1 MTAKTSDVIRL
12 EGVRLS
18 YPKLFKPEAY
28 SEGQEKKFQAT
39 FLLDPSDANH
49 AAKIKEIKQAAAKL
63 MREAYG
69 ADFKPTGLKGIC
81 FGDGNKKVKEDGSVS
96 EGYKDMFYVS
106 VTNTVRPAVA
116 NRKGE
121 PVAEGDPQCP
131 YGGCYVNSTLTLWA
145 QNNSFGKRINGNLR
159 GVQYVKDGPAF
170 GAGPVSVEEEFEALE
185 DNGPAGAGGD
195 DFDDDIPF

>member
-1 MTAKTSDVIRL
+1 MAKAKTSEVLRIS
-12 EGVRLS
+12 GRLS

-39 FLLDPSDANH
+39 ILADPSDAKE
-49 AAKIKEIKQAAAKL
+49 AAQIKAIKAAAAKL
-63 MREAYG
+63 LKEAFG
-69 ADFKPTGLKGIC
+69 EDFKPSGLKGIC
-81 FGDGNKKVKEDGSVS
+81 FGDGNKKTKEDGSIS
-96 EGYKDMFYVS
+96 EGYKDRFYITLS
-106 VTNTVRPAVA
+106 NTVRPAVA

-131 YGGCYVNSTLTLWA
+131 YAGCFVNATLTLWT

-159 GVQYVKDGPAF
+159 GVQFVRDGEAF
-170 GAGPVSVEEEFEALE
+170 GAAPVSVEDEFEALE
-185 DNGPAGAGGD
+185 DNAPALEGSS